1 MTSTTGQK
9 SRGTPKSGKMKLKL
23 SVVTAFS
30 KLGSRDQPYGTA
42 STTMPRT
49 QSTIVEEYHK
59 KHDTFRTH
67 LKLLEK
73 SIDDPATRE
82 QCIKQAYEEALHEKK
97 LKLKAQ
103 SLDH

>member
-1 MTSTTGQK
+1 MASTTGQK
-9 SRGTPKSGKMKLKL
+9 GRGTPKSGRLQL

-30 KLGSRDQPYGTA
+30 KPGGRDQPSGAA

-59 KHDTFRTH
+59 KHDAFRTH
-67 LKLLEK
+67 LRLLEE
-73 SIDDPATRE
+73 SIDDPAARE
-82 QCIKQAYEEALHEKK
+82 RCIKEAYEEALHEKK

-103 SLDH
+103 S